1 MSVTFFDTVCCIREI
16 GVLLIS
22 ECDKSIEHAPCLKID
37 PFKEIMLKPQ
47 KKNPK
52 TIIRPFHNS
61 CSNAPLLSKMI
72 NFGEVLVGR

>member
-37 PFKEIMLKPQ
+37 PFKESCLNHKKKPPKPSLDPFTIAAVMLP
-47 KKNPK
+47 
-52 TIIRPFHNS
+52 
-61 CSNAPLLSKMI
+61 C
-72 NFGEVLVGR
+72 

>member
-37 PFKEIMLKPQ
+37 PFKEIMLKSQ
-47 KKNPK
+47 KKKTPK
-52 TIIRPFHNS
+52 PSLDPFTIAAVMLP
-61 CSNAPLLSKMI
+61 C
-72 NFGEVLVGR
+72 

>member
-47 KKNPK
+47 KNPPK
-52 TIIRPFHNS
+52 PSLDPFTIAAVMLS
-61 CSNAPLLSKMI
+61 C
-72 NFGEVLVGR
+72 